1 MILDILKL
9 LAFENMDVQIKKFY
23 DCICIRNE
31 KLEYIHKNGKD
42 MYKSTCIDTEI
53 SLDGELLSSRISENF
68 MPNEKVIL
76 IPQKIYDKYPSYN
89 YFNKV
94 PIKCSEIIQR
104 AMEVYA
110 IIIIPTLTPRD
121 SFIIDRYGS
130 VNKFRY

>member
-1 MILDILKL
+1 MLLDTLKL
-9 LAFENMDVQIKKFY
+9 LAFEGMDVKINKY
-23 DCICIRNE
+23 NDHICITNSKTGQVTE
-31 KLEYIHKNGKD
+31 NGKNVFK
-42 MYKSTCIDTEI
+42 YTTINTEI
-53 SLDGELLSSRISENF
+53 TIDGEIIKSDITESLSN
-68 MPNEKVIL
+68 KVTAIC
-76 IPQKIYDKYPSYN
+76 DKYPSYN

-110 IIIIPTLTPRD
+110 IIIIPTLTNRD

>member
-1 MILDILKL
+1 MLLDTLKL
-9 LAFENMDVQIKKFY
+9 LAFKGMDVKINKY
-23 DCICIRNE
+23 NDHICITNSKTGQVTE
-31 KLEYIHKNGKD
+31 NGKNVFK
-42 MYKSTCIDTEI
+42 YTTINTEI
-53 SLDGELLSSRISENF
+53 TIDGEIIKSDITESFSNKATAIC
-68 MPNEKVIL
+68 
-76 IPQKIYDKYPSYN
+76 DKYPSYN

-130 VNKFRY
+130 INKLRY

>member
-1 MILDILKL
+1 MLLDTLKL
-9 LAFENMDVQIKKFY
+9 LSFEGMDVKINKCN
-23 DCICIRNE
+23 DHICITNSKTGQVTE
-31 KLEYIHKNGKD
+31 NGKNVFK
-42 MYKSTCIDTEI
+42 YTTINTEI
-53 SLDGELLSSRISENF
+53 TIDGEIIKSDITESLSNKATNIC
-68 MPNEKVIL
+68 
-76 IPQKIYDKYPSYN
+76 DKYPSYN

-94 PIKCSEIIQR
+94 PLKCSEIIQR

>member
-1 MILDILKL
+1 MLLDTLKL
-9 LAFENMDVQIKKFY
+9 LAFKGMNVKINKYNDH
-23 DCICIRNE
+23 ICITNSKTGQVTE
-31 KLEYIHKNGKD
+31 NGKNVFK
-42 MYKSTCIDTEI
+42 YTTINTEI
-53 SLDGELLSSRISENF
+53 TIDGEIIKSDITESFSNKATAIC
-68 MPNEKVIL
+68 
-76 IPQKIYDKYPSYN
+76 DKYPSYN

-94 PIKCSEIIQR
+94 PLKCSEIIQR